1 MNRFISEQGFTEQ
14 TLQALF
20 WFGDQIPGGFFIYQ
34 DDATQEIIYVNRALL
49 SIFGCDTLEE
59 FKTLTGNTFRGLVHP
74 DDFDFIQSSIDKQ
87 IEADANGKLDYVE
100 YRIIRKDGEIRWV
113 DDYGHHTTMPGY
125 GKVYFVFITD
135 VTE

>member
-34 DDATQEIIYVNRALL
+34 DDALQEIIYVNRALL

-100 YRIIRKDGEIRWV
+100 YRIIRKDGTIRWV
-113 DDYGHHTTMPGY
+113 DDYGQY
-125 GKVYFVFITD
+125 A
-135 VTE
+135 EA